1 MGGALRSHLGLPTL
15 SFFVQSISALAGSD
29 IEMEALGSRWRNC
42 REDLYMG
49 AGKRCWIRRSRPE
62 RKSGEE
68 RAVWQRLLIA
78 NVIVNSPS
86 SWFSC

>member
-1 MGGALRSHLGLPTL
+1 MGGALRSHLGFPTL

-49 AGKRCWIRRSRPE
+49 AGKRCWIIEGQGQRERVERRGQCSRDY
-62 RKSGEE
+62 S
-68 RAVWQRLLIA
+68 
-78 NVIVNSPS
+78 
-86 SWFSC
+86 